1 MAAVKKMILR
11 DGNADGG
18 LIPCAH
24 PPLFSIAHRDSKVGQ
39 MRKGCI
45 RKAFLKT
52 VAALSSDL
60 KSIKVDDIPQ
70 MLITVETTVMWQGEA
85 GWI

>member
-1 MAAVKKMILR
+1 MAAVMKMILK

-24 PPLFSIAHRDSKVGQ
+24 PPLFSIAHRDSKVRQ

-45 RKAFLKT
+45 RNAFLKT

-60 KSIKVDDIPQ
+60 KSIDVVDIPP
-70 MLITVETTVMWQGEA
+70 MLIAVKPTVMWQGEA